1 MTNRFTPAAFLPAAL
16 IMAIT
21 AFIERMN
28 GRIYICKCGFVKLW
42 EGVPNGPGNSQHIAD
57 WYSLSHIIH
66 GFLFYGLTHLIMRR
80 TSIMWRLALAT
91 LIECGWEILENSSF
105 IINRYR
111 EGTISLDYFGDSILN
126 SMCDVGFMI
135 FGFWAASR
143 LPSRITMV
151 AAIAMELLALY
162 VIRDNLTLNVVMLL
176 HPFEFI
182 KNWQAAL

>member
-1 MTNRFTPAAFLPAAL
+1 MNLNALRILTPAVL
-16 IMAIT
+16 IMAVT

-28 GRIYICKCGFVKLW
+28 GRIYICKCGYVKLW
-42 EGVPNGPGNSQHIAD
+42 EGTVNSAGNSQHIAD

-66 GFLFYGLTHLIMRR
+66 GFIFYGLTHLIIRR
-80 TSIMWRLALAT
+80 ASMAWRLGVAT

-126 SMCDVGFMI
+126 SMCDVAFMVLGFI
-135 FGFWAASR
+135 VASK
-143 LPSRITMV
+143 LNYKLTI
-151 AAIAMELLALY
+151 ALAIAMEILAVI
-162 VIRDNLTLNVVMLL
+162 VIRDNLTLNVIMLL
-176 HPFEFI
+176 HPIEAI